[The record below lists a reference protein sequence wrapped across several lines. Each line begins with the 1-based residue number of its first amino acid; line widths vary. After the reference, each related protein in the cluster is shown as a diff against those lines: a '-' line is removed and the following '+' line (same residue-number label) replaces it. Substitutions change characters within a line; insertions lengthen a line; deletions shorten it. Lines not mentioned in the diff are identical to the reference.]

1 MRSDQF
7 SHHHYSA
14 SDGFGSYFSSPS
26 DSFQTQQW
34 TPPPVQRASAD
45 DYVTVTLREPTS
57 GPLTFTPLMEGSS
70 AIPYS
75 AGSTS
80 SRSDGSEYEPITKTH
95 ASSHRRYSFM
105 SKPVHPLSF
114 PTLTLGREADGAIA
128 PGNCVNQPT
137 VHENSMSHHSD
148 LKYAQN
154 LAELHS
160 ASGFPE
166 FGATTPQREALQ
178 WSSASSSID
187 FTDASEQLDSECFAP
202 SCNPQEGFKCGLCDR
217 FLSQRSPWS
226 SRRIVRSGDMPVA
239 GVLSCRHVFHA
250 ECLEQ
255 TTPKTQ
261 KHDPPCPLCARL
273 EENVP
278 EQRLVS
284 RLKNGLPRLRPFC
297 EDGPSRS
304 WGCGQVGDCVEG
316 ALHGPPRNAMLLL
329 NRSRLK
335 KHLSMKGSSSKEIP
349 EKLKKSGSYVLSNS
363 VDQGAVGCS
372 RTAGLTLKRW

>member
-114 PTLTLGREADGAIA
+114 PTLTL
-128 PGNCVNQPT
+128 
-137 VHENSMSHHSD
+137 
-148 LKYAQN
+148 
-154 LAELHS
+154 ELHS